1 MFIQTEQT
9 PNPDSLKF
17 IPGSILLD
25 TPMDFPNRETAKISP
40 LALRLFAIPGVEG
53 VFVGRDFVTI
63 SKQEDLDWYA
73 LKPAILGAL
82 MEHLMANKPIL
93 REELPLETPS
103 LPEGA
108 EEDKEI
114 IAKIQEIIETRVRP
128 SVALDGGDIVFV
140 KFEEGIVS
148 LKMKGACSGCPSSQV
163 TLKSGIENML
173 RFYVPGVIAVE
184 QI

>member
-17 IPGSILLD
+17 IPGSMLLD
-25 TPMDFPNRETAKISP
+25 NPMDFPNRETAKISP

-53 VFVGRDFVTI
+53 VFIGRDFITI

-82 MEHLMANKPIL
+82 MEHLMAKKPIL
-93 REELPLETPS
+93 MEGPLEPEP
-103 LPEGA
+103 LPEVEG
-108 EEDKEI
+108 EDKEI
-114 IAKIQEIIETRVRP
+114 IAKIQDIIETRVRP

-140 KFEEGIVS
+140 KFEDGIVY

-173 RFYVPGVIAVE
+173 RFYVPEVIGVESIA
-184 QI
+184 